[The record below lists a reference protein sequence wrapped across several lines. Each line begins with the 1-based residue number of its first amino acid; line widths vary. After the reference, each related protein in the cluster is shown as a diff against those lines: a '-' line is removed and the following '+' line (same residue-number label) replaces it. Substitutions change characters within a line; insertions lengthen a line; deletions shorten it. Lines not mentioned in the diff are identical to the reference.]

1 MTIKEKAENYYDLL
15 ISVLKD
21 LCNIPAPSGEEDER
35 AKYCLEFVKKHGF
48 SDAYIDD
55 AKNVIWSIKGETDK
69 RVFFTAHTDTVFP
82 DRTPMPFVEDG
93 EYFRSPGVG
102 DDTASL
108 AALLVASADALKRG
122 IKPKKTFTFVANSCE
137 EGLGNLKG
145 TREIFKNFAAV
156 TDRMYAFDGRIEHV
170 SRKCVGSRRFEVTV
184 ETEGGHSFSSFGNT
198 NAIAVLSEAVTEI
211 YAIDVP
217 KNGDSHTTY
226 NVGIINGG
234 TSVNTIAQKATML
247 CEYRSDN
254 LDCMKIMQEK
264 FDAIFSKKRKN
275 AKVSVK
281 VVGDRPCA
289 ASPDEKIMD
298 EMTEL
303 AVKVQSAYCDVPVVL
318 KSSSTDCNIPQSLG
332 IPAVCCGAYDGQGEH
347 TREEFIKKESLKKGF
362 CIITEVINAEAEK

>member
-21 LCNIPAPSGEEDER
+21 LCHIPAPSGEEDER

-82 DRTPMPFVEDG
+82 DRTPMPFIEDG
-93 EYFRSPGVG
+93 EYFRCPGVG

-108 AALLVASADALKRG
+108 TALLVASADALKRG

-145 TREIFKNFAAV
+145 TRV
-156 TDRMYAFDGRIEHV
+156 
-170 SRKCVGSRRFEVTV
+170 
-184 ETEGGHSFSSFGNT
+184 GNT
-198 NAIAVLSEAVTEI
+198 NAIAIMSEMVTEI
-211 YAIDVP
+211 YAIDVS

-234 TSVNTIAQKATML
+234 TSVNTIAQKASML

-264 FDAIFSKKRKN
+264 FDAIFSKKRKT

-298 EMTEL
+298 EMTDL
-303 AVKVQSAYCDVPVVL
+303 ALKVQSAYCDVPVAL

-332 IPAVCCGAYDGQGEH
+332 IPAVCCGAYEGQGEH